1 MNSQKLLNIIFGFSL
16 CVLAYFVFTKKTKVA
31 CIDNS
36 KVISSYPGIEQAAK
50 KLQIKELELKAKA
63 DTLSQEF
70 QLKLREYEKN
80 KSSMNT
86 AQIQV
91 AETELRMMQD
101 RYSHFSTITDD
112 KFKKEQVEV
121 TEKAIEEINKVIARY
136 AKEKGYSVVLGAT
149 STGSLVYAD
158 EAIDITDEIIQ
169 ILTKPQK

>member
-1 MNSQKLLNIIFGFSL
+1 MNSQKLLNIIFGIFL
-16 CVLAYFVFTKKTKVA
+16 CVLAYFVFTKKAKVA

-50 KLQIKELELKAKA
+50 KLQVKELELKAKA

-70 QLKLREYEKN
+70 QIKLREYEKN

-86 AQIQV
+86 AQIQA

-101 RYSHFSTITDD
+101 RYSHFSTINDE
-112 KFKKEQVEV
+112 KFKKEQIEV
-121 TEKAIEEINKVIARY
+121 TEKAIQEINKIIARF

-149 STGSLVYAD
+149 STGNLVYAD

-169 ILTKPQK
+169 LLTKAQK